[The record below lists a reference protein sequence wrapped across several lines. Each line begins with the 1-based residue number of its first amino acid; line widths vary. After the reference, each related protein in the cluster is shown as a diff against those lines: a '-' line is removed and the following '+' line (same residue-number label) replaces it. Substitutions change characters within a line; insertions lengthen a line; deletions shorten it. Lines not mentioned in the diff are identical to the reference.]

1 MEKIMCIYRI
11 VNIKNNKQYIG
22 SAIDYNR
29 RKRNHLNLLNKNK
42 HHSIKLQNSY
52 NKYGKESFVFEIIEI
67 INNKNSIIESEQMW
81 LSSKLPELNM
91 TLIAG
96 LNSSMGM
103 KRSIETKEKI
113 RQSLIGKSTSEK
125 TKEKLRQHNL
135 GKRQSEKTKKKR
147 SLSLYKRIIEIKKSG
162 EIIEWDSATVASDK
176 LKINRKSIYR
186 CLWGK
191 RKTYKKSIWKYKK
204 NEENEREN

>member
-1 MEKIMCIYRI
+1 
-11 VNIKNNKQYIG
+11 
-22 SAIDYNR
+22 
-29 RKRNHLNLLNKNK
+29 
-42 HHSIKLQNSY
+42 
-52 NKYGKESFVFEIIEI
+52 
-67 INNKNSIIESEQMW
+67 MW

-113 RQSLIGKSTSEK
+113 RQSLIGKSTSEE

-135 GKRQSEKTKKKR
+135 GKRQSEETKKKR